1 MKGKSLIGV
10 ILAAICVTVTYLLP
24 GSEEL
29 SHEGITALGVLGMAS
44 ILWISNTLPFGVTGL
59 LALVMLVLLGVSD
72 MASVFVGFSNSSV
85 IFVITVFCLTAAVMN
100 TKLTLRL
107 INKLLRWAGSSAEKL
122 VLAYMAAAALL
133 SSVMSNVPV
142 TVLFLGLA
150 QPVLKAVGAKPGSS
164 RLGKCLMI
172 GIPFAAVNGGMATP
186 AGSSFNVLAMGVFES
201 IAGKPLTFLQW
212 MAVGLP
218 TAIVATLVCWICLV
232 KIFKP
237 EAINEECSASI
248 REEAENAGKISAY
261 EKKVLFMLVAM
272 PVLWILGTWFPALD
286 VTVVSIIGFVVMFM
300 PGINI
305 LTWKQFE
312 ESVPWNI
319 ILMFGAILSLGT
331 IVAKTGGAA
340 YLSKLF
346 LASGVMNLNIILVF
360 FIVGVFAY
368 LLQTFFPVA
377 PAIISLFV
385 PAVAAVCVPMG
396 ISAAVPTLIITIVAA
411 GTYLLPINPISAL
424 SFDYGYYSSA
434 DMAKAGLVPSVAQFD
449 TVTVK
454 DVLHKYTKNPL
465 ACSCI
470 WMVCAVYTCLPYWEA
485 SAGEFMRCLRWES
498 AARASGYPEGGCQAI
513 TDTYSKAFTKLGGEI
528 MLNAPVEKAV
538 VKDGKVVGVIVNG
551 EEIDCDMMVYNG
563 DIKTAV
569 NKVIGAEHFDKE
581 YVDYVNALKYSW
593 GGTTVKL
600 AVDGHLTDLK
610 MLSQFGTL
618 DQEKFYEDLAKGII
632 PEEVNFFMSNP
643 SNYSKSAAPEG
654 KQMIC
659 FTCPHQLDLPEEIE
673 ARLVDKMMV
682 TAEKY
687 IPGLSEH
694 IIIKE
699 VLFNSDIMT
708 ASGKGG
714 AGIGIGQVAGQT
726 GAYRPKIK
734 LPVEGAY
741 VVGAAAG
748 GAGVGTELAVNS
760 AIEFF
765 DNYCK

>member
-1 MKGKSLIGV
+1 MQNNYRNICKIARRTAGMTQERFAEALDISVESVRQYESDKIMPSDDVVTRMVEISGQPVIGYWHLLNKSRVAADILPDVQECSLEQAV
-10 ILAAICVTVTYLLP
+10 I
-24 GSEEL
+24 
-29 SHEGITALGVLGMAS
+29 
-44 ILWISNTLPFGVTGL
+44 
-59 LALVMLVLLGVSD
+59 
-72 MASVFVGFSNSSV
+72 
-85 IFVITVFCLTAAVMN
+85 
-100 TKLTLRL
+100 
-107 INKLLRWAGSSAEKL
+107 KLLCRIRQFAENNNTNRLMDISEDGIIDETERPDFDRIIKEL
-122 VLAYMAAAALL
+122 DGIV
-133 SSVMSNVPV
+133 
-142 TVLFLGLA
+142 
-150 QPVLKAVGAKPGSS
+150 KA
-164 RLGKCLMI
+164 
-172 GIPFAAVNGGMATP
+172 
-186 AGSSFNVLAMGVFES
+186 AMGVFES

-434 DMAKAGLVPSVAQFD
+434 DMAKAGLVPSVALCAFVAVW
-449 TVTVK
+449 T
-454 DVLHKYTKNPL
+454 PL
-465 ACSCI
+465 I
-470 WMVCAVYTCLPYWEA
+470 I
-485 SAGEFMRCLRWES
+485 R
-498 AARASGYPEGGCQAI
+498 I
-513 TDTYSKAFTKLGGEI
+513 LG
-528 MLNAPVEKAV
+528 V
-538 VKDGKVVGVIVNG
+538 
-551 EEIDCDMMVYNG
+551 
-563 DIKTAV
+563 
-569 NKVIGAEHFDKE
+569 
-581 YVDYVNALKYSW
+581 
-593 GGTTVKL
+593 
-600 AVDGHLTDLK
+600 
-610 MLSQFGTL
+610 
-618 DQEKFYEDLAKGII
+618 
-632 PEEVNFFMSNP
+632 
-643 SNYSKSAAPEG
+643 
-654 KQMIC
+654 
-659 FTCPHQLDLPEEIE
+659 
-673 ARLVDKMMV
+673 
-682 TAEKY
+682 
-687 IPGLSEH
+687 
-694 IIIKE
+694 
-699 VLFNSDIMT
+699 
-708 ASGKGG
+708 
-714 AGIGIGQVAGQT
+714 
-726 GAYRPKIK
+726 
-734 LPVEGAY
+734 
-741 VVGAAAG
+741 
-748 GAGVGTELAVNS
+748 
-760 AIEFF
+760 
-765 DNYCK
+765 

>member
-172 GIPFAAVNGGMATP
+172 GIPFAAFNGGMATP

-346 LASGVMNLNIILVF
+346 LASGVMNLNIILVYSQQ
-360 FIVGVFAY
+360 VGMILGQMLGLPVFNA
-368 LLQTFFPVA
+368 VSSIA
-377 PAIISLFV
+377 PAENGLLIGRSLDDCEELIEITL
-385 PAVAAVCVPMG
+385 PAVLSAAAG
-396 ISAAVPTLIITIVAA
+396 IATPRIPSMKDILAGGKKPQIQLDGADIKVSAAVRCVRSTL
-411 GTYLLPINPISAL
+411 
-424 SFDYGYYSSA
+424 
-434 DMAKAGLVPSVAQFD
+434 
-449 TVTVK
+449 
-454 DVLHKYTKNPL
+454 
-465 ACSCI
+465 
-470 WMVCAVYTCLPYWEA
+470 
-485 SAGEFMRCLRWES
+485 
-498 AARASGYPEGGCQAI
+498 
-513 TDTYSKAFTKLGGEI
+513 
-528 MLNAPVEKAV
+528 
-538 VKDGKVVGVIVNG
+538 
-551 EEIDCDMMVYNG
+551 
-563 DIKTAV
+563 
-569 NKVIGAEHFDKE
+569 
-581 YVDYVNALKYSW
+581 
-593 GGTTVKL
+593 
-600 AVDGHLTDLK
+600 
-610 MLSQFGTL
+610 
-618 DQEKFYEDLAKGII
+618 
-632 PEEVNFFMSNP
+632 
-643 SNYSKSAAPEG
+643 APESTER
-654 KQMIC
+654 KQIVKEG
-659 FTCPHQLDLPEEIE
+659 DSPENIE
-673 ARLVDKMMV
+673 
-682 TAEKY
+682 
-687 IPGLSEH
+687 
-694 IIIKE
+694 
-699 VLFNSDIMT
+699 
-708 ASGKGG
+708 
-714 AGIGIGQVAGQT
+714 
-726 GAYRPKIK
+726 
-734 LPVEGAY
+734 
-741 VVGAAAG
+741 
-748 GAGVGTELAVNS
+748 ELA
-760 AIEFF
+760 AIIRREL
-765 DNYCK
+765 

>member
-331 IVAKTGGAA
+331 IREYTEKQNKKRRNNMYEFKKTEDQELLLESLKEVYERNDLDAYFKECDEKHEFPQKAIDVMVDAGFATLGIPEQYGGTEVDILTQCMVVEQACA
-340 YLSKLF
+340 LGFPNLCWMNF
-346 LASGVMNLNIILVF
+346 ACEVDDMLAFGSPEQQAETMKNAMTGTKPF
-360 FIVGVFAY
+360 
-368 LLQTFFPVA
+368 
-377 PAIISLFV
+377 SLGFTE
-385 PAVAAVCVPMG
+385 PNAG
-396 ISAAVPTLIITIVAA
+396 SDNSAMST
-411 GTYLLPINPISAL
+411 
-424 SFDYGYYSSA
+424 
-434 DMAKAGLVPSVAQFD
+434 
-449 TVTVK
+449 
-454 DVLHKYTKNPL
+454 
-465 ACSCI
+465 
-470 WMVCAVYTCLPYWEA
+470 
-485 SAGEFMRCLRWES
+485 
-498 AARASGYPEGGCQAI
+498 RAEHR
-513 TDTYSKAFTKLGGEI
+513 
-528 MLNAPVEKAV
+528 
-538 VKDGKVVGVIVNG
+538 DGKVYINGQKTFITYADRVPYMLLMARNYENEIPQKDMSMYWLPMNTPGVKVTPLDKIGQHMINSCEVYLENVVLDESALVGKKGRGFFQLMKNFEVERLMSTAMNVG
-551 EEIDCDMMVYNG
+551 MAQAAYEEAARYATERVQFGKTIGSFQLTQEKIINMAIKIENMRNMVYHYAWMKQNG
-563 DIKTAV
+563 MSIATESAMAKYYTSRAAFEVVDDAMQIMGG
-569 NKVIGAEHFDKE
+569 IGYTND
-581 YVDYVNALKYSW
+581 VR
-593 GGTTVKL
+593 
-600 AVDGHLTDLK
+600 
-610 MLSQFGTL
+610 
-618 DQEKFYEDLAKGII
+618 I
-632 PEEVNFFMSNP
+632 
-643 SNYSKSAAPEG
+643 
-654 KQMIC
+654 
-659 FTCPHQLDLPEEIE
+659 
-673 ARLVDKMMV
+673 ARLWRDCRLSRIMAGTDEIMV
-682 TAEKY
+682 
-687 IPGLSEH
+687 H
-694 IIIKE
+694 IAGRALLKE
-699 VLFNSDIMT
+699 FAN
-708 ASGKGG
+708 K
-714 AGIGIGQVAGQT
+714 
-726 GAYRPKIK
+726 
-734 LPVEGAY
+734 
-741 VVGAAAG
+741 
-748 GAGVGTELAVNS
+748 
-760 AIEFF
+760 
-765 DNYCK
+765 

>member
-434 DMAKAGLVPSVAQFD
+434 DMAKAGLIPSVALCAFVAVW
-449 TVTVK
+449 T
-454 DVLHKYTKNPL
+454 PL
-465 ACSCI
+465 I
-470 WMVCAVYTCLPYWEA
+470 I
-485 SAGEFMRCLRWES
+485 RIR
-498 AARASGYPEGGCQAI
+498 
-513 TDTYSKAFTKLGGEI
+513 KANEKLGCDFYQLFGMSEMGPVITLLRAEDHRAKDDALLEKRLKSVGKVALGAKIKIVAPDGSKCPVGRQGEI
-528 MLNAPVEKAV
+528 YAQGLGQMMCYYNAPDKTASVFSDGWYHTGDVGYLDEDNYLYLVGRMSDMIISGGENVYPKSVEECILALDGVENVAV
-538 VKDGKVVGVIVNG
+538 VGLKDDHLGEAVTAVIV
-551 EEIDCDMMVYNG
+551 
-563 DIKTAV
+563 KAP
-569 NKVIGAEHFDKE
+569 GAELDEATVRNWCKGKIAGFMKPRK
-581 YVDYVNALKYSW
+581 VFFVN
-593 GGTTVKL
+593 
-600 AVDGHLTDLK
+600 
-610 MLSQFGTL
+610 
-618 DQEKFYEDLAKGII
+618 E
-632 PEEVNFFMSNP
+632 
-643 SNYSKSAAPEG
+643 
-654 KQMIC
+654 
-659 FTCPHQLDLPEEIE
+659 
-673 ARLVDKMMV
+673 
-682 TAEKY
+682 
-687 IPGLSEH
+687 
-694 IIIKE
+694 
-699 VLFNSDIMT
+699 
-708 ASGKGG
+708 
-714 AGIGIGQVAGQT
+714 
-726 GAYRPKIK
+726 
-734 LPVEGAY
+734 LPVNSTGKIDKRKL
-741 VVGAAAG
+741 
-748 GAGVGTELAVNS
+748 TEMFN
-760 AIEFF
+760 
-765 DNYCK
+765 

>member
-1 MKGKSLIGV
+1 MKKYD
-10 ILAAICVTVTYLLP
+10 AIVV
-24 GSEEL
+24 GS
-29 SHEGITALGVLGMAS
+29 GI
-44 ILWISNTLPFGVTGL
+44 
-59 LALVMLVLLGVSD
+59 
-72 MASVFVGFSNSSV
+72 
-85 IFVITVFCLTAAVMN
+85 
-100 TKLTLRL
+100 
-107 INKLLRWAGSSAEKL
+107 
-122 VLAYMAAAALL
+122 
-133 SSVMSNVPV
+133 
-142 TVLFLGLA
+142 
-150 QPVLKAVGAKPGSS
+150 
-164 RLGKCLMI
+164 
-172 GIPFAAVNGGMATP
+172 GGMA
-186 AGSSFNVLAMGVFES
+186 AGVL
-201 IAGKPLTFLQW
+201 
-212 MAVGLP
+212 MAHQG
-218 TAIVATLVCWICLV
+218 
-232 KIFKP
+232 
-237 EAINEECSASI
+237 
-248 REEAENAGKISAY
+248 
-261 EKKVLFMLVAM
+261 KKVLMVEKHDC
-272 PVLWILGTWFPALD
+272 LGGR
-286 VTVVSIIGFVVMFM
+286 VSAYKKGEFNFD
-300 PGINI
+300 
-305 LTWKQFE
+305 
-312 ESVPWNI
+312 
-319 ILMFGAILSLGT
+319 LG
-331 IVAKTGGAA
+331 VH
-340 YLSKLF
+340 
-346 LASGVMNLNIILVF
+346 
-360 FIVGVFAY
+360 
-368 LLQTFFPVA
+368 
-377 PAIISLFV
+377 IISRGNKGPLGEVLRRVGAENNLEYTNVRPLSSYDGKTFIFPHDLATMV
-385 PAVAAVCVPMG
+385 PRRIFSVSSSSSR
-396 ISAAVPTLIITIVAA
+396 ISAAIPTRK
-411 GTYLLPINPISAL
+411 SH
-424 SFDYGYYSSA
+424 SSIRSPLRMSCTSIPRIRLHA
-434 DMAKAGLVPSVAQFD
+434 HASGWFAQF
-449 TVTVK
+449 T
-454 DVLHKYTKNPL
+454 P
-465 ACSCI
+465 ACLTGKQ
-470 WMVCAVYTCLPYWEA
+470 AP
-485 SAGEFMRCLRWES
+485 GEFMRCLRWES

-673 ARLVDKMMV
+673 ARLVDKMVV

>member
-411 GTYLLPINPISAL
+411 GTYLLPINPITMSVL
-424 SFDYGYYSSA
+424 S
-434 DMAKAGLVPSVAQFD
+434 MPAQCSPQWSLPQAQYLCAR
-449 TVTVK
+449 TVLT
-454 DVLHKYTKNPL
+454 NSFPL
-465 ACSCI
+465 
-470 WMVCAVYTCLPYWEA
+470 
-485 SAGEFMRCLRWES
+485 
-498 AARASGYPEGGCQAI
+498 
-513 TDTYSKAFTKLGGEI
+513 
-528 MLNAPVEKAV
+528 
-538 VKDGKVVGVIVNG
+538 
-551 EEIDCDMMVYNG
+551 
-563 DIKTAV
+563 
-569 NKVIGAEHFDKE
+569 
-581 YVDYVNALKYSW
+581 
-593 GGTTVKL
+593 
-600 AVDGHLTDLK
+600 
-610 MLSQFGTL
+610 
-618 DQEKFYEDLAKGII
+618 
-632 PEEVNFFMSNP
+632 
-643 SNYSKSAAPEG
+643 
-654 KQMIC
+654 
-659 FTCPHQLDLPEEIE
+659 
-673 ARLVDKMMV
+673 
-682 TAEKY
+682 
-687 IPGLSEH
+687 
-694 IIIKE
+694 
-699 VLFNSDIMT
+699 
-708 ASGKGG
+708 
-714 AGIGIGQVAGQT
+714 
-726 GAYRPKIK
+726 
-734 LPVEGAY
+734 
-741 VVGAAAG
+741 
-748 GAGVGTELAVNS
+748 S
-760 AIEFF
+760 AILRSASSSPRRRIL
-765 DNYCK
+765 

>member
-319 ILMFGAILSLGT
+319 GRGLAKQEDLEMVYAFAAKLGAEVGCSRPIAQGENWMAISRYIG
-331 IVAKTGGAA
+331 V
-340 YLSKLF
+340 
-346 LASGVMNLNIILVF
+346 SGVMLKPDIYVALGISGQVQHT
-360 FIVGVFAY
+360 VGVRDAK
-368 LLQTFFPVA
+368 
-377 PAIISLFV
+377 II
-385 PAVAAVCVPMG
+385 
-396 ISAAVPTLIITIVAA
+396 I
-411 GTYLLPINPISAL
+411 
-424 SFDYGYYSSA
+424 
-434 DMAKAGLVPSVAQFD
+434 
-449 TVTVK
+449 
-454 DVLHKYTKNPL
+454 
-465 ACSCI
+465 
-470 WMVCAVYTCLPYWEA
+470 
-485 SAGEFMRCLRWES
+485 
-498 AARASGYPEGGCQAI
+498 
-513 TDTYSKAFTKLGGEI
+513 
-528 MLNAPVEKAV
+528 
-538 VKDGKVVGVIVNG
+538 
-551 EEIDCDMMVYNG
+551 
-563 DIKTAV
+563 AV
-569 NKVIGAEHFDKE
+569 NKDKNAPIFKQC
-581 YVDYVNALKYSW
+581 DYGIVGDIYKVVPAL
-593 GGTTVKL
+593 
-600 AVDGHLTDLK
+600 
-610 MLSQFGTL
+610 
-618 DQEKFYEDLAKGII
+618 
-632 PEEVNFFMSNP
+632 
-643 SNYSKSAAPEG
+643 
-654 KQMIC
+654 
-659 FTCPHQLDLPEEIE
+659 
-673 ARLVDKMMV
+673 
-682 TAEKY
+682 
-687 IPGLSEH
+687 
-694 IIIKE
+694 
-699 VLFNSDIMT
+699 
-708 ASGKGG
+708 
-714 AGIGIGQVAGQT
+714 
-726 GAYRPKIK
+726 
-734 LPVEGAY
+734 
-741 VVGAAAG
+741 
-748 GAGVGTELAVNS
+748 TELL
-760 AIEFF
+760 
-765 DNYCK
+765 

>member
-1 MKGKSLIGV
+1 
-10 ILAAICVTVTYLLP
+10 
-24 GSEEL
+24 
-29 SHEGITALGVLGMAS
+29 
-44 ILWISNTLPFGVTGL
+44 
-59 LALVMLVLLGVSD
+59 
-72 MASVFVGFSNSSV
+72 
-85 IFVITVFCLTAAVMN
+85 
-100 TKLTLRL
+100 
-107 INKLLRWAGSSAEKL
+107 
-122 VLAYMAAAALL
+122 
-133 SSVMSNVPV
+133 
-142 TVLFLGLA
+142 
-150 QPVLKAVGAKPGSS
+150 
-164 RLGKCLMI
+164 MI

-411 GTYLLPINPISAL
+411 GTYLLPINPISASPDTRAVMTL
-424 SFDYGYYSSA
+424 SA
-434 DMAKAGLVPSVAQFD
+434 PA
-449 TVTVK
+449 
-454 DVLHKYTKNPL
+454 PL
-465 ACSCI
+465 
-470 WMVCAVYTCLPYWEA
+470 T
-485 SAGEFMRCLRWES
+485 R
-498 AARASGYPEGGCQAI
+498 
-513 TDTYSKAFTKLGGEI
+513 
-528 MLNAPVEKAV
+528 
-538 VKDGKVVGVIVNG
+538 
-551 EEIDCDMMVYNG
+551 
-563 DIKTAV
+563 
-569 NKVIGAEHFDKE
+569 
-581 YVDYVNALKYSW
+581 LKSMPW
-593 GGTTVKL
+593 S
-600 AVDGHLTDLK
+600 LK
-610 MLSQFGTL
+610 
-618 DQEKFYEDLAKGII
+618 
-632 PEEVNFFMSNP
+632 
-643 SNYSKSAAPEG
+643 
-654 KQMIC
+654 
-659 FTCPHQLDLPEEIE
+659 
-673 ARLVDKMMV
+673 
-682 TAEKY
+682 
-687 IPGLSEH
+687 
-694 IIIKE
+694 
-699 VLFNSDIMT
+699 
-708 ASGKGG
+708 
-714 AGIGIGQVAGQT
+714 
-726 GAYRPKIK
+726 
-734 LPVEGAY
+734 
-741 VVGAAAG
+741 
-748 GAGVGTELAVNS
+748 
-760 AIEFF
+760 
-765 DNYCK
+765 

>member
-346 LASGVMNLNIILVF
+346 LASGVMNLNII
-360 FIVGVFAY
+360 
-368 LLQTFFPVA
+368 
-377 PAIISLFV
+377 
-385 PAVAAVCVPMG
+385 
-396 ISAAVPTLIITIVAA
+396 
-411 GTYLLPINPISAL
+411 
-424 SFDYGYYSSA
+424 
-434 DMAKAGLVPSVAQFD
+434 
-449 TVTVK
+449 
-454 DVLHKYTKNPL
+454 
-465 ACSCI
+465 
-470 WMVCAVYTCLPYWEA
+470 
-485 SAGEFMRCLRWES
+485 
-498 AARASGYPEGGCQAI
+498 
-513 TDTYSKAFTKLGGEI
+513 
-528 MLNAPVEKAV
+528 
-538 VKDGKVVGVIVNG
+538 
-551 EEIDCDMMVYNG
+551 
-563 DIKTAV
+563 
-569 NKVIGAEHFDKE
+569 
-581 YVDYVNALKYSW
+581 
-593 GGTTVKL
+593 
-600 AVDGHLTDLK
+600 
-610 MLSQFGTL
+610 
-618 DQEKFYEDLAKGII
+618 
-632 PEEVNFFMSNP
+632 
-643 SNYSKSAAPEG
+643 
-654 KQMIC
+654 
-659 FTCPHQLDLPEEIE
+659 
-673 ARLVDKMMV
+673 
-682 TAEKY
+682 
-687 IPGLSEH
+687 
-694 IIIKE
+694 IKE

>member
-286 VTVVSIIGFVVMFM
+286 VTVVSI
-300 PGINI
+300 
-305 LTWKQFE
+305 
-312 ESVPWNI
+312 
-319 ILMFGAILSLGT
+319 
-331 IVAKTGGAA
+331 
-340 YLSKLF
+340 
-346 LASGVMNLNIILVF
+346 
-360 FIVGVFAY
+360 
-368 LLQTFFPVA
+368 
-377 PAIISLFV
+377 
-385 PAVAAVCVPMG
+385 
-396 ISAAVPTLIITIVAA
+396 
-411 GTYLLPINPISAL
+411 
-424 SFDYGYYSSA
+424 
-434 DMAKAGLVPSVAQFD
+434 
-449 TVTVK
+449 
-454 DVLHKYTKNPL
+454 
-465 ACSCI
+465 
-470 WMVCAVYTCLPYWEA
+470 
-485 SAGEFMRCLRWES
+485 
-498 AARASGYPEGGCQAI
+498 
-513 TDTYSKAFTKLGGEI
+513 
-528 MLNAPVEKAV
+528 
-538 VKDGKVVGVIVNG
+538 
-551 EEIDCDMMVYNG
+551 
-563 DIKTAV
+563 
-569 NKVIGAEHFDKE
+569 
-581 YVDYVNALKYSW
+581 
-593 GGTTVKL
+593 
-600 AVDGHLTDLK
+600 DGHLTDLK

>member
-10 ILAAICVTVTYLLP
+10 ILAAICVTGTYLLP

-434 DMAKAGLVPSVAQFD
+434 DMAKAGLVPSVALCAFVAVW
-449 TVTVK
+449 T
-454 DVLHKYTKNPL
+454 PL
-465 ACSCI
+465 I
-470 WMVCAVYTCLPYWEA
+470 I
-485 SAGEFMRCLRWES
+485 R
-498 AARASGYPEGGCQAI
+498 I
-513 TDTYSKAFTKLGGEI
+513 LG
-528 MLNAPVEKAV
+528 V
-538 VKDGKVVGVIVNG
+538 
-551 EEIDCDMMVYNG
+551 
-563 DIKTAV
+563 
-569 NKVIGAEHFDKE
+569 
-581 YVDYVNALKYSW
+581 
-593 GGTTVKL
+593 
-600 AVDGHLTDLK
+600 
-610 MLSQFGTL
+610 
-618 DQEKFYEDLAKGII
+618 
-632 PEEVNFFMSNP
+632 
-643 SNYSKSAAPEG
+643 
-654 KQMIC
+654 
-659 FTCPHQLDLPEEIE
+659 
-673 ARLVDKMMV
+673 
-682 TAEKY
+682 
-687 IPGLSEH
+687 
-694 IIIKE
+694 
-699 VLFNSDIMT
+699 
-708 ASGKGG
+708 
-714 AGIGIGQVAGQT
+714 
-726 GAYRPKIK
+726 
-734 LPVEGAY
+734 
-741 VVGAAAG
+741 
-748 GAGVGTELAVNS
+748 
-760 AIEFF
+760 
-765 DNYCK
+765 

>member
-1 MKGKSLIGV
+1 MRFGDLIASRASCLCDKTAVIYNDKEYSYAEIDANANSVAAFLRANGIGV
-10 ILAAICVTVTYLLP
+10 GNHVVYIAYN
-24 GSEEL
+24 SEMYFE
-29 SHEGITALGVLGMAS
+29 I
-44 ILWISNTLPFGVTGL
+44 
-59 LALVMLVLLGVSD
+59 
-72 MASVFVGFSNSSV
+72 
-85 IFVITVFCLTAAVMN
+85 LTACSRIGAV
-100 TKLTLRL
+100 
-107 INKLLRWAGSSAEKL
+107 
-122 VLAYMAAAALL
+122 
-133 SSVMSNVPV
+133 
-142 TVLFLGLA
+142 F
-150 QPVLKAVGAKPGSS
+150 
-164 RLGKCLMI
+164 
-172 GIPFAAVNGGMATP
+172 TP
-186 AGSSFNVLAMGVFES
+186 ISWRMCAES
-201 IAGKPLTFLQW
+201 IIEL
-212 MAVGLP
+212 VD
-218 TAIVATLVCWICLV
+218 ATD
-232 KIFKP
+232 
-237 EAINEECSASI
+237 A
-248 REEAENAGKISAY
+248 
-261 EKKVLFMLVAM
+261 
-272 PVLWILGTWFPALD
+272 
-286 VTVVSIIGFVVMFM
+286 
-300 PGINI
+300 
-305 LTWKQFE
+305 
-312 ESVPWNI
+312 
-319 ILMFGAILSLGT
+319 
-331 IVAKTGGAA
+331 
-340 YLSKLF
+340 
-346 LASGVMNLNIILVF
+346 
-360 FIVGVFAY
+360 
-368 LLQTFFPVA
+368 
-377 PAIISLFV
+377 
-385 PAVAAVCVPMG
+385 
-396 ISAAVPTLIITIVAA
+396 
-411 GTYLLPINPISAL
+411 
-424 SFDYGYYSSA
+424 
-434 DMAKAGLVPSVAQFD
+434 
-449 TVTVK
+449 
-454 DVLHKYTKNPL
+454 
-465 ACSCI
+465 
-470 WMVCAVYTCLPYWEA
+470 
-485 SAGEFMRCLRWES
+485 
-498 AARASGYPEGGCQAI
+498 
-513 TDTYSKAFTKLGGEI
+513 KAFTKLGGEI

>member
-319 ILMFGAILSLGT
+319 ILMFGAILSLGKVY
-331 IVAKTGGAA
+331 INGQKTFITYADRVPYMLLMARNYENEIPQKDMSMYWLPMNTPGVKVTPLDKIGQHMINSCEVYLENVVLDESALVGKKGRGFFQLMKNFEVERLMSTAMNVGMAQAA
-340 YLSKLF
+340 YEEAARYATERVQFGKTIGSFQLTQEKIINMAIKIENMRNMVYHYAWMKQNGMSIATESAMAKYYTSRAAFEVVDDAMQIMGGIGYTNDVRIARLWRDCRLSRI
-346 LASGVMNLNIILVF
+346 M
-360 FIVGVFAY
+360 
-368 LLQTFFPVA
+368 
-377 PAIISLFV
+377 
-385 PAVAAVCVPMG
+385 
-396 ISAAVPTLIITIVAA
+396 A
-411 GTYLLPINPISAL
+411 GT
-424 SFDYGYYSSA
+424 D
-434 DMAKAGLVPSVAQFD
+434 
-449 TVTVK
+449 
-454 DVLHKYTKNPL
+454 
-465 ACSCI
+465 
-470 WMVCAVYTCLPYWEA
+470 
-485 SAGEFMRCLRWES
+485 
-498 AARASGYPEGGCQAI
+498 
-513 TDTYSKAFTKLGGEI
+513 EI
-528 MLNAPVEKAV
+528 MVHIAGRALLKEFA
-538 VKDGKVVGVIVNG
+538 
-551 EEIDCDMMVYNG
+551 
-563 DIKTAV
+563 
-569 NKVIGAEHFDKE
+569 NK
-581 YVDYVNALKYSW
+581 
-593 GGTTVKL
+593 
-600 AVDGHLTDLK
+600 
-610 MLSQFGTL
+610 
-618 DQEKFYEDLAKGII
+618 
-632 PEEVNFFMSNP
+632 
-643 SNYSKSAAPEG
+643 
-654 KQMIC
+654 
-659 FTCPHQLDLPEEIE
+659 
-673 ARLVDKMMV
+673 
-682 TAEKY
+682 
-687 IPGLSEH
+687 
-694 IIIKE
+694 
-699 VLFNSDIMT
+699 
-708 ASGKGG
+708 
-714 AGIGIGQVAGQT
+714 
-726 GAYRPKIK
+726 
-734 LPVEGAY
+734 
-741 VVGAAAG
+741 
-748 GAGVGTELAVNS
+748 
-760 AIEFF
+760 
-765 DNYCK
+765 

>member
-72 MASVFVGFSNSSV
+72 MASVFVG
-85 IFVITVFCLTAAVMN
+85 
-100 TKLTLRL
+100 
-107 INKLLRWAGSSAEKL
+107 
-122 VLAYMAAAALL
+122 
-133 SSVMSNVPV
+133 
-142 TVLFLGLA
+142 
-150 QPVLKAVGAKPGSS
+150 
-164 RLGKCLMI
+164 
-172 GIPFAAVNGGMATP
+172 
-186 AGSSFNVLAMGVFES
+186 
-201 IAGKPLTFLQW
+201 
-212 MAVGLP
+212 
-218 TAIVATLVCWICLV
+218 
-232 KIFKP
+232 
-237 EAINEECSASI
+237 
-248 REEAENAGKISAY
+248 
-261 EKKVLFMLVAM
+261 
-272 PVLWILGTWFPALD
+272 
-286 VTVVSIIGFVVMFM
+286 
-300 PGINI
+300 
-305 LTWKQFE
+305 
-312 ESVPWNI
+312 
-319 ILMFGAILSLGT
+319 
-331 IVAKTGGAA
+331 
-340 YLSKLF
+340 
-346 LASGVMNLNIILVF
+346 
-360 FIVGVFAY
+360 
-368 LLQTFFPVA
+368 
-377 PAIISLFV
+377 
-385 PAVAAVCVPMG
+385 
-396 ISAAVPTLIITIVAA
+396 
-411 GTYLLPINPISAL
+411 
-424 SFDYGYYSSA
+424 
-434 DMAKAGLVPSVAQFD
+434 
-449 TVTVK
+449 
-454 DVLHKYTKNPL
+454 
-465 ACSCI
+465 CSCI